1 MQINPTPKTPQVL
14 FDFDSKSLLIKGIS
28 CPDNP
33 LQFYTPLFENL
44 KEFLKKSSQLAIEI
58 QLDYFNTGSSKC
70 ILNLFQIITEVL
82 KNTEEINVKWIT
94 DEGDSELE
102 EAGKIFE
109 EMSGLNFVYITA
121 TEEN

>member
-14 FDFDSKSLLIKGIS
+14 FDFEAKSLLIKGIS

-44 KEFLKKSSQLAIEI
+44 KEFLKKSSQLEIEI

-70 ILNLFQIITEVL
+70 ILNLFQMINEVC
-82 KNTEEINVKWIT
+82 KNTEDIKVTWIT

-109 EMSGLNFVYITA
+109 EMSGLHFIYITA
-121 TEEN
+121 KEEN